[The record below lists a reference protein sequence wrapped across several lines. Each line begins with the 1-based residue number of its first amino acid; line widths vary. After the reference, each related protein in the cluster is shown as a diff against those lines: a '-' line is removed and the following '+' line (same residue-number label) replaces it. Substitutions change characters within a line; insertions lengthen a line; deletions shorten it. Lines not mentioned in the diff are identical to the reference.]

1 MKYNVL
7 APRGL
12 NNKTLLNSPIFLPF
26 DKNVIDFINTLSENI
41 LSNKD
46 FREFPEMIA
55 LAFWIRRTNIEKQKK
70 IFEKNR
76 GNRLLFPRGIVFH
89 IAPSNVDTIFV
100 YSWLLSMLVGNI
112 NVVRLSSNISPQ
124 TNLLIGVINSILNK
138 VRFEKIK
145 EQVLLVQYSHD
156 DQITR
161 EFSSNCDVRVIWGG
175 DQTICKIRAI
185 PLNPHSTEI
194 IFSDKF
200 SLAMID
206 ANRFLNYPHKDD
218 LIQNFYNDSFLF
230 MQMACSSPRLVVWV
244 GNNREINS
252 AKEIFWKLLDE
263 KVKKDH
269 PEFYASNAIDKLV
282 STYALSIEQQIKVE
296 LSETNY
302 INRIFIDNPKV
313 LNIELHCGAGLFYEI
328 HVKKLESIIPLI
340 TKKYQTI
347 SVFGINENKI
357 KSFLVNNIPNG
368 IDRIVPI
375 GKALEFSHIWDGY
388 DLFHEYTREVTIQI

>member
-1 MKYNVL
+1 
-7 APRGL
+7 
-12 NNKTLLNSPIFLPF
+12 
-26 DKNVIDFINTLSENI
+26 
-41 LSNKD
+41 
-46 FREFPEMIA
+46 
-55 LAFWIRRTNIEKQKK
+55 
-70 IFEKNR
+70 
-76 GNRLLFPRGIVFH
+76 
-89 IAPSNVDTIFV
+89 
-100 YSWLLSMLVGNI
+100 
-112 NVVRLSSNISPQ
+112 
-124 TNLLIGVINSILNK
+124 
-138 VRFEKIK
+138 
-145 EQVLLVQYSHD
+145 
-156 DQITR
+156 
-161 EFSSNCDVRVIWGG
+161 VIWGG